1 MSAGKGKNPSSNNPG
16 GTKLISDN
24 KKARFDY
31 SIVETM
37 EAGMVLTGSE
47 VKSLRSGSCNLKDA
61 YIAFKGHEAYLQNA
75 HIGVYQASSYNNHD
89 PERLRKLLLHQHEL
103 EQLQSAIEQKGL
115 TCVPLKIYFKK
126 GRVKLEI
133 ALAKGKK
140 KGDKRQSIKER
151 EADREMARFRKR

>member
-1 MSAGKGKNPSSNNPG
+1 MTKPAPAGIKI
-16 GTKLISDN
+16 ISDN

-37 EAGMVLTGSE
+37 EAGIVLVGSE
-47 VKSLRSGSCNLKDA
+47 VKALRNNQVNLKDS
-61 YIAFKGHEAYLQNA
+61 YVSFRGHEAFLQNA

-89 PERLRKLLLHQHEL
+89 PERLRKLLLNRNEL
-103 EQLQSAIEQKGL
+103 LEIQSAIEKKGL
-115 TCVPLKIYFKK
+115 TCVPLKIYFKR

-140 KGDKRQSIKER
+140 KGDKRQSIKQR
-151 EADREMARFRKR
+151 EADREVARYKSR

>member
-1 MSAGKGKNPSSNNPG
+1 MSAKPPPTGIKI
-16 GTKLISDN
+16 ISDN

-37 EAGMVLTGSE
+37 EAGIVLVGSE
-47 VKSLRSGSCNLKDA
+47 VKALRDNQVNLKDS

-89 PERLRKLLLHQHEL
+89 PERLRKLLLHANEL
-103 EQLQSAIEQKGL
+103 EQIQSAIERKGL
-115 TCVPLKIYFKK
+115 TCVPLKIYFKR

-140 KGDKRQSIKER
+140 KGDKRQSIKSR
-151 EADREMARFRKR
+151 EADREMARAKKSR